1 LALLEPTLVLLHHL
15 VFPAPFTK
23 PPLPFP
29 RATALAQDSQSVNQ
43 AILGPGPDPEPDS
56 DAISQGLNL
65 PGRLH
70 AAAQTK
76 EFNGVHHVFQAALGP
91 MAFADVDLED
101 EMAQWSVLGEKK
113 NVALMD
119 LRTIQCEHHFR
130 DYTGDNAASAA
141 ARMCPLI
148 SIHANMLV

>member
-1 LALLEPTLVLLHHL
+1 MLLHHL

-29 RATALAQDSQSVNQ
+29 RATALAQESQSVVQ

-56 DAISQGLNL
+56 DAISQGINL

-76 EFNGVHHVFQAALGP
+76 EFNGVHHVFQAALGA

-101 EMAQWSVLGEKK
+101 EMAQWSVMGDQN

-119 LRTIQCEHHFR
+119 LRTIQCEHHLR
-130 DYTGDNAASAA
+130 DHPGDNAASSA
-141 ARMCPLI
+141 ARIRSSI
-148 SIHANMLV
+148 SIHADMSV

>member
-1 LALLEPTLVLLHHL
+1 MLLHHL

-29 RATALAQDSQSVNQ
+29 RATALAQDSQSVMQ
-43 AILGPGPDPEPDS
+43 AILGPGPDPEPES
-56 DAISQGLNL
+56 DTISQGVNL

-76 EFNGVHHVFQAALGP
+76 EFNGVHHVFQAALGA
-91 MAFADVDLED
+91 MAFADIDLED
-101 EMAQWSVLGEKK
+101 EMAQWSVLGERK

-119 LRTIQCEHHFR
+119 LRTIQCEHLLR
-130 DYTGDNAASAA
+130 DRPGYNSTSAA
-141 ARMCPLI
+141 LRMCPTM
-148 SIHANMLV
+148 SFHAHLPV